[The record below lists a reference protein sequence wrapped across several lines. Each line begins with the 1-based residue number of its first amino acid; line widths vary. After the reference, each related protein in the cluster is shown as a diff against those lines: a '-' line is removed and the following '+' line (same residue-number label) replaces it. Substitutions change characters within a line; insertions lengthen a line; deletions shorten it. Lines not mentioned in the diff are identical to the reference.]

1 MSAAADALEI
11 LSRVQ
16 IAPNLIE
23 DYHPL
28 VESLEWRL
36 SQLYWQTAGT
46 AGFVRNEVPY
56 TITSSGTLSAQAA
69 RVLFAN
75 CQEHRPSGAISVLEV
90 GAGTGLFARLF
101 LDEFERICAQ
111 AGEDFFSRLTYYV
124 TDGSPATVHQ
134 WQQLGIFDP
143 QRSVPGQAN
152 GQDPLNILTSEGP
165 LKLANLRAVFSN
177 YALDSLP
184 ATVLR
189 KGAEGPE
196 ELQIRTHLTT
206 DAERVKRAAGIN
218 LAELRE
224 MAERTDAKLLD
235 YVQLFEFESAFRPPD
250 RKYPYAEEA
259 LAFGHEWPRVI
270 LNSGAIDFLQQ
281 ALDGLEIN
289 GFVLINDYGM
299 TQPAD
304 ASSLGSTQ
312 RFGSSAAM
320 GLNFPFLAHHFSSRV
335 AMVSR
340 PAMDEKLP
348 LHPML
353 LANRSLPQTNLAFH
367 ESFDWQAH
375 ERWMVPQET
384 ARHHIEAGRFDQAM
398 HAYRE
403 ALLGRPRD
411 WALMGEIA
419 EFLTRQVADY
429 ESARKMAEA
438 ALAVNPWYSVWL
450 WNLLGDAVYAMDRF
464 AEAHQHYLK
473 AESMEPNDVR
483 TALNLGYSYFEI
495 GQPDRALLALARG
508 LAADSTGA
516 YRERLLEKQQQIL
529 AGIAVQRR
537 TEQEWLAR
545 RAARLAS

>member
-1 MSAAADALEI
+1 
-11 LSRVQ
+11 
-16 IAPNLIE
+16 
-23 DYHPL
+23 
-28 VESLEWRL
+28 
-36 SQLYWQTAGT
+36 
-46 AGFVRNEVPY
+46 
-56 TITSSGTLSAQAA
+56 
-69 RVLFAN
+69 VLFAN
-75 CQEHRPSGAISVLEV
+75 CLEHRPSGTIAVLET

-101 LDEFERICAQ
+101 LDEFERLCAK
-111 AGEDFFSRLTYYV
+111 AGEDFFEKLTYYV
-124 TDGSPATVHQ
+124 TDASPATVAQ
-134 WQQLGIFDP
+134 WKQLGIFDSRP
-143 QRSVPGQAN
+143 AVLGQAN
-152 GQDPLNILTSEGP
+152 GLEPLSVVTDEGSV
-165 LKLANLRAVFSN
+165 KLANLRAVFSN

-189 KGAEGPE
+189 KGVEGPE
-196 ELQIRTHLTT
+196 ELQIRTHLTPEP
-206 DAERVKRAAGIN
+206 DRVKRGSSIDLN
-218 LAELRE
+218 ELRE
-224 MAERTDAKLLD
+224 MAERTDPTLLEF
-235 YVQLFEFESAFRPPD
+235 VQLFEFESAFRTPE
-250 RKYPYAEEA
+250 RKYPHADEA
-259 LAFGHEWPRVI
+259 LAFGHDWPRVI
-270 LNSGAIDFLQQ
+270 LNSGAIQFLER
-281 ALDGLEIN
+281 ALDGLETN

-299 TQPAD
+299 TQPSD

-335 AMVSR
+335 GMVSR
-340 PAMDEKLP
+340 PAMDERLP

-353 LANRSLPQTNLAFH
+353 LANRAMPQTNLAFH
-367 ESFDWQAH
+367 ESFDWQTH
-375 ERWMVPQET
+375 EAWIGPQEA

-403 ALLGRPRD
+403 ALQSRPRD

-483 TALNLGYSYFEI
+483 TALNLGYSYYEL

-508 LAADSTGA
+508 LAADNTGA
-516 YRERLLEKQQQIL
+516 YRDRLLEKQQQVL
-529 AGIAVQRR
+529 AGVAAQRR
-537 TEQEWLAR
+537 NEQEWLAR